1 MRAAGA
7 GLNLLARVIT
17 AIAVVVFLVLAIGI
31 LLLVLG
37 ANEGNAVVKAVTG
50 AARWLAGPFNGL
62 FSRGDATTST
72 AVNWGIAAF
81 VYLIVGALI
90 AGLLRRF
97 GAAGRTRRSRRRAR
111 A

>member
-1 MRAAGA
+1 LA
-7 GLNLLARVIT
+7 LIARVIGV
-17 AIAVVVFLVLAIGI
+17 IALIVFFILAIGI
-31 LLLVLG
+31 LLLVLD
-37 ANEGNAVVKAVTG
+37 ANQGNAVVKAVTG

-62 FSRGDATTST
+62 FTVGDSTTST

-90 AGLLRRF
+90 AGLLRRL
-97 GAAGRTRRSRRRAR
+97 GTAGRARRAR